1 MKSALCDKLGIEFPL
16 FAFSHCRD
24 VIAAVTNAGGMGV
37 LGAVGHTPET
47 LEIEL
52 AWIDEQVQ
60 GKPYG
65 IDLLIPNKMDSKDDH
80 RAKPK
85 PRPAYN
91 IDLIR
96 LLAMAMDH
104 EMVLA
109 FYAALLER
117 FGGAG
122 KVKNLFALA
131 EDERADR
138 FHLVSLM
145 VTVVF
150 DANMSYAS

>member
-52 AWIDEQVQ
+52 AWIDDQVQ

-65 IDLLIPNKMDSKDDH
+65 IDLLIPNKMDSK
-80 RAKPK
+80 
-85 PRPAYN
+85 
-91 IDLIR
+91 
-96 LLAMAMDH
+96 
-104 EMVLA
+104 E
-109 FYAALLER
+109 AAISV
-117 FGGAG
+117 A
-122 KVKNLFALA
+122 
-131 EDERADR
+131 ERAAR
-138 FHLVSLM
+138 VPAEHR
-145 VTVVF
+145 
-150 DANMSYAS
+150 NYIE